1 MFLCHRGEALRGS
14 ARLLEESEKPN
25 ESKKVCRK
33 GEGDYLSQTESGN
46 VMLHFLPGDAKRS
59 SEGGEARKSMKNSF
73 LAFFFLGLLFASV
86 LSVLT
91 ACVYMYI
98 RFYEV

>member
-1 MFLCHRGEALRGS
+1 MG
-14 ARLLEESEKPN
+14 
-25 ESKKVCRK
+25 RK
-33 GEGDYLSQTESGN
+33 GEGDYLSQRESGN
-46 VMLHFLPGDAKRS
+46 VMLHLLPGDAKRS

-91 ACVYMYI
+91 ACTCILNSTKWRMGWGGVHAYCQ
-98 RFYEV
+98 